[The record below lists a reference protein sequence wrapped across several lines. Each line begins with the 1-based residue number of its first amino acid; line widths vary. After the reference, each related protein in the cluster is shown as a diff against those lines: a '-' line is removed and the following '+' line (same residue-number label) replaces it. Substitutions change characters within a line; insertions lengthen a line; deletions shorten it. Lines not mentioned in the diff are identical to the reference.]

1 VEVPVAPQAQA
12 TADFGV
18 WTEEPK
24 PGLYRLR
31 VKADK
36 AQTFIVFRVLQNLSD
51 KAERLTVT
59 FDIEAEAKEA
69 FDPIWLRNAVEEPL
83 EEADVVRE
91 G

>member
-1 VEVPVAPQAQA
+1 
-12 TADFGV
+12 
-18 WTEEPK
+18 
-24 PGLYRLR
+24 

-51 KAERLTVT
+51 KAERLSVT
-59 FDIEAEAKEA
+59 FEIEAEAKEG

-83 EEADVVRE
+83 DEADVTKE